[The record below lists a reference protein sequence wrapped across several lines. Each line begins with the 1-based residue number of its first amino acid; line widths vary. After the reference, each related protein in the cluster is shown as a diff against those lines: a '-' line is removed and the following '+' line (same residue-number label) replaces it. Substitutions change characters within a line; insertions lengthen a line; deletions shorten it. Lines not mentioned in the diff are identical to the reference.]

1 MQGTLRRSERRQRR
15 RMRGHSRS
23 RWMRRKRLMG
33 GTPRDAALYNPLNIP
48 RRRVRA
54 VNVNIPRR
62 RVRAVPN
69 SARLTNCAHLTN
81 CARWTNCARLTHSAA
96 AAHCSR
102 PCTTSSA
109 SSKDRLHS
117 WRRRLRCHH
126 PPSFGAH
133 RTSGRLQRPLE
144 ISAFWRSRPL
154 EIGAGHKRW
163 VSLCKAMSASSNIQ
177 RGSSCSQSG
186 RKEQVLMQL
195 QPMAPDEQCPLHMLW
210 E

>member
-15 RMRGHSRS
+15 RVRGHSRS

-33 GTPRDAALYNPLNIP
+33 GTPRDAALYNPLNIL
-48 RRRVRA
+48 
-54 VNVNIPRR
+54 RR

-69 SARLTNCAHLTN
+69 SARLTNS
-81 CARWTNCARLTHSAA
+81 ARWTNCARWTHSAA